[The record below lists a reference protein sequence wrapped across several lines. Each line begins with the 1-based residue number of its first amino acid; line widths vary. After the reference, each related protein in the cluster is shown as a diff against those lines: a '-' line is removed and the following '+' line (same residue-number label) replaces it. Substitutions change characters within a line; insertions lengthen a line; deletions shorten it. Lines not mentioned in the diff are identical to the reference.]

1 MSYIIAD
8 TCDIY
13 SLICKI
19 TLHELYLNDYTM
31 KLFQLSFRQEQVI
44 GILGTSVTVNYRPQ
58 RSKTNQEKLFKIIN
72 RGMIALY
79 IKLYLYFPSQRS
91 LIYCKN
97 YRKIPASIPS
107 TQIFITHTV
116 RLGTFV

>member
-44 GILGTSVTVNYRPQ
+44 GILATSC
-58 RSKTNQEKLFKIIN
+58 L
-72 RGMIALY
+72 LY
-79 IKLYLYFPSQRS
+79 TSD
-91 LIYCKN
+91 
-97 YRKIPASIPS
+97 AADE
-107 TQIFITHTV
+107 
-116 RLGTFV
+116 